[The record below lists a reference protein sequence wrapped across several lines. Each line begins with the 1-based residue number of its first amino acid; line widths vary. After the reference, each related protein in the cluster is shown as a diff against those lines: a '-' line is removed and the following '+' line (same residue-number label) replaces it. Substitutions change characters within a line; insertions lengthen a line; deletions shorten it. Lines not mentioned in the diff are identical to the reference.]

1 MVQGDTFLH
10 LNIGLDVI
18 DDIRR
23 LNLESDCLAGG
34 GFYEDLQIATE
45 AEDQVEGGRLSNVVF
60 GRHAMTFKL
69 LFSKGETLL
78 IRGDSMKGYVS

>member
-18 DDIRR
+18 NDIRR
-23 LNLESDCLAGG
+23 LNLESDHIAGG
-34 GFYEDLQIATE
+34 GLYEDLQITTE

-69 LFSKGETLL
+69 LFSKGEMLL